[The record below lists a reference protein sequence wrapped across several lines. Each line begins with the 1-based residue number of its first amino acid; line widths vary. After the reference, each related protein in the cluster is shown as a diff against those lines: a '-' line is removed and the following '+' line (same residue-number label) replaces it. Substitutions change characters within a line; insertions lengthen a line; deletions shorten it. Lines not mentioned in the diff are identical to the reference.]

1 MSRSSTFTGLG
12 IAVAAAL
19 AFGMS
24 GPFVKPLLEA
34 GWSPAAGV
42 TVRALVGGLVLA
54 PFAMIA
60 LRGRWAALWRARSRI
75 MAIGLIGVAATQLAY
90 FAAIERI
97 SVGTGILIEFMAP
110 LLLVAFVW
118 SRSRKAPKVVV
129 VVGSV
134 FALFGLGLVV
144 SPGGDGSIDL
154 LGLAFAAAAAVG
166 CAVYF
171 VAAARVDDDLP
182 PVAVASVSLVLG
194 GVAIGLVGLTGVMP
208 FTATLGTVELFG
220 GSTAW
225 WVPMLIVG
233 VLATGVA
240 YATSIKASQLLGSRL
255 ASFAGLLEVVA
266 ATFYAWL
273 LLGEQMTIPQ
283 LIGGLLI
290 LIGIGFVRSE
300 KTETK
305 VLAPTDPA
313 VLERAA

>member
-34 GWSPAAGV
+34 GWSPAAAV

-54 PFAMIA
+54 PFAVIA
-60 LRGRWAALWRARSRI
+60 LRGSWGALWRARSRI

-118 SRSRKAPKVVV
+118 ARTRRTPKAVVLF
-129 VVGSV
+129 GSV
-134 FALFGLGLVV
+134 FALFGLGMVV

-166 CAVYF
+166 CAIYF

-194 GVAIGLVGLTGVMP
+194 GVVIGLVGQGRQNFHKLP
-208 FTATLGTVELFG
+208 
-220 GSTAW
+220 
-225 WVPMLIVG
+225 
-233 VLATGVA
+233 
-240 YATSIKASQLLGSRL
+240 
-255 ASFAGLLEVVA
+255 
-266 ATFYAWL
+266 L
-273 LLGEQMTIPQ
+273 LLARQRSHRVAVERQPSAVFDRRGAFEADDPGEKARLVDHPGPPPRHPWLRGHQ
-283 LIGGLLI
+283 
-290 LIGIGFVRSE
+290 E
-300 KTETK
+300 
-305 VLAPTDPA
+305 LAG
-313 VLERAA
+313 